1 MPQALKRK
9 PNLVAIFPPGQF
21 GICTHLGTFK
31 CKKKKR
37 MKERRQKGREMQGK
51 TVTLFLDRERD
62 VVQGKPPNVVFIW
75 DYSFRADAHLY
86 EINSSRI
93 KLVEMV
99 LPIRLIF

>member
-37 MKERRQKGREMQGK
+37 MKERRQKGREGDAVKNSDIVFGQG
-51 TVTLFLDRERD
+51 E
-62 VVQGKPPNVVFIW
+62 GC
-75 DYSFRADAHLY
+75 SAG
-86 EINSSRI
+86 
-93 KLVEMV
+93 
-99 LPIRLIF
+99 